1 MKYTRFFTLFLTLCL
16 FLAGEAPFAHALTAP
31 SVKAEAIVL
40 ADMDSGNILYEKNM
54 HTRRPPASLT
64 KIMTGL
70 LAVEA
75 VERGEIA
82 MDTRI
87 VAPSDCW
94 TGLDSDS
101 SNAEISPG
109 EEMDFGDYLYC
120 AMVKSANEACNV
132 IATAVAGN
140 IQNFINRMN
149 TRAAE
154 LGAKNTY
161 FSDTNGLSDTGHY
174 TTAYDLFLI
183 SREAMNHPLFVEIS
197 DTLSYEIAPTNI
209 HKQTRVLKNSTALLT
224 RDGGYGEK
232 HVYHGASGVKT
243 GYTGAAGYCLVS
255 TAEKNDMHLLAV
267 VLGCD
272 GLLNTGVET
281 YGNFSGTINLYNWGF
296 RNFSYRTVLSLG
308 EVLTQAP
315 VQYAVGNTPALLRST
330 EEITLLLPKDISRDD
345 IQITPEVN
353 YKELSAPIPA
363 GTVLG
368 TAQVTI
374 SGQPYTTVR
383 LATAE
388 AVELDK
394 EAYYKA
400 KLQETLRIP
409 WVKPA
414 LALLAL
420 IILVLLFSTLRFRAM
435 RRRHLMERL
444 EAEEQRQL
452 QKQREESLAKSREVQ
467 EDMMRFRETLPE
479 AEKKASPPAER
490 YRVTGAASEDG
501 ESETDDSIAL
511 LFESEDK

>member
-1 MKYTRFFTLFLTLCL
+1 
-16 FLAGEAPFAHALTAP
+16 
-31 SVKAEAIVL
+31 
-40 ADMDSGNILYEKNM
+40 
-54 HTRRPPASLT
+54 
-64 KIMTGL
+64 
-70 LAVEA
+70 
-75 VERGEIA
+75 
-82 MDTRI
+82 
-87 VAPSDCW
+87 
-94 TGLDSDS
+94 
-101 SNAEISPG
+101 
-109 EEMDFGDYLYC
+109 
-120 AMVKSANEACNV
+120 
-132 IATAVAGN
+132 
-140 IQNFINRMN
+140 
-149 TRAAE
+149 
-154 LGAKNTY
+154 
-161 FSDTNGLSDTGHY
+161 
-174 TTAYDLFLI
+174 
-183 SREAMNHPLFVEIS
+183 
-197 DTLSYEIAPTNI
+197 
-209 HKQTRVLKNSTALLT
+209 
-224 RDGGYGEK
+224 
-232 HVYHGASGVKT
+232 
-243 GYTGAAGYCLVS
+243 
-255 TAEKNDMHLLAV
+255 MHLLAV

-345 IQITPEVN
+345 IQITPVVN